1 MRSMSQPA
9 GSCVGFKVWVLFSI
23 HKKLLDDKLLAG
35 EIVVSYSYL
44 CGHKKQSLRGVKFKE
59 HLCRLLIPGSMKTGC
74 LEPVKRFPQYL
85 V

>member
-1 MRSMSQPA
+1 MRLPA
-9 GSCVGFKVWVLFSI
+9 GSFIGFKVKDLFST
-23 HKKLLDDKLLAG
+23 HKKLFDDNWLVG
-35 EIVVSYSYL
+35 RIVVSYSYL